1 MLTLTIAISTTTLHI
16 RPRRS
21 VTRKATFSLNR
32 IAEKL
37 GRLPRSAARKF
48 PILHSPA
55 QFAFADCAK
64 FPGAKRANRW
74 PAPGAAE
81 AALTREYVQAGL
93 ALEQKRDQ
101 YA

>member
-1 MLTLTIAISTTTLHI
+1 MPTLEIAISTTTLHI

-37 GRLPRSAARKF
+37 GDCLEAQHERF

-55 QFAFADCAK
+55 QFGFADCAK
-64 FPGAKRANRW
+64 FPWRKASHPLARA
-74 PAPGAAE
+74 G
-81 AALTREYVQAGL
+81 GC
-93 ALEQKRDQ
+93 
-101 YA
+101 